1 MRAYIPYQIMKKVK
15 TMSNSQNDEILENL
29 YEQEVERSMKRIKE
43 LGGSLMEESDLD
55 HEYIAEKV
63 RKQFE
68 ELSQ

>member
-1 MRAYIPYQIMKKVK
+1 
-15 TMSNSQNDEILENL
+15 MSNSQNDEILENL

-55 HEYIAEKV
+55 HEYIAKKV

>member
-1 MRAYIPYQIMKKVK
+1 MKKVK

>member
-55 HEYIAEKV
+55 HEYIAENV

>member
-1 MRAYIPYQIMKKVK
+1 
-15 TMSNSQNDEILENL
+15 MSNLQNDEILENL
-29 YEQEVERSMKRIKE
+29 YEQEVQRSLERMKE
-43 LGGSLMEESDLD
+43 LGSIGLTESDLD

>member
-1 MRAYIPYQIMKKVK
+1 MRIMKI
-15 TMSNSQNDEILENL
+15 MSNLQNDEILENL

-43 LGGSLMEESDLD
+43 LGGSLMKESDLD
-55 HEYIAEKV
+55 HKYIAEKV

>member
-1 MRAYIPYQIMKKVK
+1 MRVYIPYQVMKRMK
-15 TMSNSQNDEILENL
+15 TMSNLQNDEILENL
-29 YEQEVERSMKRIKE
+29 YEQEVQRSLKRIKE

-68 ELSQ
+68 DLCQ